1 MVTKGIVIVSSV
13 DRRGSQLVFMATLIE
28 MAKKVLLDLNQ
39 QEVFFGYISTLK
51 LKYEIKVFEKYFF
64 CCDMESFY
72 SDARIQIIIFR
83 ETKCHQMRRFIHKG

>member
-39 QEVFFGYISTLK
+39 QEVFLAIYL
-51 LKYEIKVFEKYFF
+51 
-64 CCDMESFY
+64 
-72 SDARIQIIIFR
+72 
-83 ETKCHQMRRFIHKG
+83 H